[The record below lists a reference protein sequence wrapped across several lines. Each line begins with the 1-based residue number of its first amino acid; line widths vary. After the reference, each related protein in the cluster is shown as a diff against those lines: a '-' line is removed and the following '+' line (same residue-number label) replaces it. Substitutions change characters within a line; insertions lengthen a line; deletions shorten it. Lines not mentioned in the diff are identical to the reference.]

1 MQHNERSQKR
11 RTGLRGALPRK
22 RKGVGTLLQFF
33 QNIGE
38 FIVTTVK
45 NFMWQDVVDIAI
57 VAVIIYYV
65 LKFIRDTRAAQ
76 LMKGIVLIVILF
88 QLAQGFNLEATSYIL
103 NSTLEFGILAVLI
116 VFQPELRTLLER
128 IGRSGNGKTLPFFA
142 SDKRQSNTELAENI
156 TNIVDAV
163 SNMSATKTGAL
174 IVVERTTK
182 LGEVINTGTKVDAAV
197 ISDVITNIFFPKA
210 PLHDGAMIIRNG
222 RIIAAGCF
230 LPLTTRRIDSELG
243 TRHRAGIG
251 VSEISDAVV
260 ILVSEETGI
269 ISVAM
274 EGNLQRRLTPDAL
287 EVLLTKE
294 LGTEEKKRKEPF
306 YHFLKGRS
314 KE

>member
-1 MQHNERSQKR
+1 MF
-11 RTGLRGALPRK
+11 
-22 RKGVGTLLQFF
+22 QFF

-45 NFMWQDVVDIAI
+45 NFMWQDIIDIVF
-57 VAVIIYYV
+57 VAVIIFYV

-76 LMKGIVLIVILF
+76 LMKGILLIVILF
-88 QLAQGFNLEATSYIL
+88 QLAKILQLQATSFIL
-103 NSTLEFGILAVLI
+103 NSTLEFGLLAILI
-116 VFQPELRTLLER
+116 VFQPELRNLLER
-128 IGRSGNGKTLPFFA
+128 IGRSRGGKNIPFFTVEKNQTDA
-142 SDKRQSNTELAENI
+142 QIEEDI

-182 LGEVINTGTKVDAAV
+182 LGEVINTGTTIDAAI
-197 ISDVITNIFFPKA
+197 ISDVIANVFFPKA
-210 PLHDGAMIIRNG
+210 PLHDGAMIIRDG
-222 RIIAAGCF
+222 RIKAAGCF
-230 LPLTTRRIDSELG
+230 LPLTTRKLDSDLG

-269 ISVAM
+269 ISVAI
-274 EGNLQRRLTPDAL
+274 EGNLQRRLSPDAL
-287 EVLLTKE
+287 GSLLTKE
-294 LGTEEKKRKEPF
+294 LLDNSNKKESLF
-306 YHFLKGRS
+306 GFWKGKGS

>member
-1 MQHNERSQKR
+1 M
-11 RTGLRGALPRK
+11 
-22 RKGVGTLLQFF
+22 LQFF
-33 QNIGE
+33 QSIGD
-38 FIVTTVK
+38 FIVTTIK
-45 NFMWQDVVDIAI
+45 NFMWQDVLDIAI
-57 VAVIIYYV
+57 VAILIYYV

-88 QLAQGFNLEATSYIL
+88 QLAQGFNLQATSYIL

-128 IGRSGNGKTLPFFA
+128 IGRSGNGKALPFFTT
-142 SDKRQSNTELAENI
+142 DKKQTNAEISENVAH
-156 TNIVDAV
+156 IVDAV

-174 IVVERTTK
+174 IVIERTTR

-197 ISDVITNIFFPKA
+197 VSDVIMNIFYPKA
-210 PLHDGAMIIRNG
+210 PLHDGAMIIRDG

-230 LPLTTRRIDSELG
+230 LPLTTRKFDSELG

-251 VSEISDAVV
+251 VSEISDSVV

-269 ISVAM
+269 ISVAL

-287 EVLLTKE
+287 EALLIKE
-294 LGTEEKKRKEPF
+294 LGTDEKKKKEQF
-306 YHFLKGRS
+306 SNFWKGWS
-314 KE
+314 KNND

>member
-1 MQHNERSQKR
+1 M
-11 RTGLRGALPRK
+11 
-22 RKGVGTLLQFF
+22 LQFF
-33 QNIGE
+33 QNIGD
-38 FIVTTVK
+38 FIIMTGK
-45 NFMWQDVVDIAI
+45 NFIWWQDTIDIAI
-57 VAVIIYYV
+57 VAIIIYYV

-76 LMKGIVLIVILF
+76 LMKGIILLILLF
-88 QLAQGFNLEATSYIL
+88 QLAKLMNLQATSQIL

-128 IGRSGNGKTLPFFA
+128 IGRSGKGTNLFFFT
-142 SDKRQSNTELAENI
+142 TEKKQTDAEIEANI

-163 SNMSATKTGAL
+163 SNMAATKTGAL

-197 ISDVITNIFFPKA
+197 SSDLIMNVFYPKA
-210 PLHDGAMIIRNG
+210 PLHDGAMIIRDG
-222 RIIAAGCF
+222 RINAAGCF
-230 LPLTTRRIDSELG
+230 LPLTTKKVDSDLG

-274 EGNLQRRLTPDAL
+274 EGNLQRRISPDAL
-287 EVLLTKE
+287 KGLLFKE
-294 LGTEEKKRKEPF
+294 LGNDEKPKKDP
-306 YHFLKGRS
+306 LLTIWKGRGKS
-314 KE
+314 

>member
-1 MQHNERSQKR
+1 M
-11 RTGLRGALPRK
+11 
-22 RKGVGTLLQFF
+22 LQFF
-33 QNIGE
+33 QSIGD

-45 NFMWQDVVDIAI
+45 NFMWQDGVDIAI
-57 VAVIIYYV
+57 VAILIYYV

-76 LMKGIVLIVILF
+76 LMKGIVLIIILF

-128 IGRSGNGKTLPFFA
+128 IGRSGKGKNIPFF
-142 SDKRQSNTELAENI
+142 STDKKLTNTELSDNI
-156 TNIVDAV
+156 AHVVDAV

-197 ISDVITNIFFPKA
+197 VSDVIMNIFYPKA
-210 PLHDGAMIIRNG
+210 PLHDGAMIIRDG

-230 LPLTTRRIDSELG
+230 LPLTTRKIDNDLG

-269 ISVAM
+269 ISVAL

-287 EVLLTKE
+287 EALLTKE
-294 LGTEEKKRKEPF
+294 LGTEEKKKKEPF
-306 YHFLKGRS
+306 SNFWKGWS
-314 KE
+314 KQ

>member
-1 MQHNERSQKR
+1 MGN
-11 RTGLRGALPRK
+11 
-22 RKGVGTLLQFF
+22 VIQFF

-38 FIVTTVK
+38 FIATTVK
-45 NFMWQDVVDIAI
+45 NFIWQDVVDIAI

-76 LMKGIVLIVILF
+76 LMKGILLIVLLF
-88 QLAQGFNLEATSYIL
+88 QLARGFELQATSYIL

-128 IGRSGNGKTLPFFA
+128 IGRSGKGKTLPFFA
-142 SDKRQSNTELAENI
+142 TDKKQSDAEIADNI

-182 LGEVINTGTKVDAAV
+182 LGEVINTGTTVDAA
-197 ISDVITNIFFPKA
+197 IITDVITNIFFPKA
-210 PLHDGAMIIRNG
+210 PLHDGAMIIRDG
-222 RIIAAGCF
+222 RIKAAGCF
-230 LPLTTRRIDSELG
+230 LPLTTKKFDSDLG

-251 VSEISDAVV
+251 VSEISDAIV

-269 ISVAM
+269 ISIAM

-287 EVLLTKE
+287 EALLTKE
-294 LGTEEKKRKEPF
+294 LGPEEKKKKDPISSL
-306 YHFLKGRS
+306 LKGRGNKS
-314 KE
+314 

>member
-1 MQHNERSQKR
+1 M
-11 RTGLRGALPRK
+11 
-22 RKGVGTLLQFF
+22 LQFL
-33 QNIGE
+33 QSIGE
-38 FIVTTVK
+38 FVVTTVK
-45 NFMWQDVVDIAI
+45 NFIWQDFVDIAI
-57 VAVIIYYV
+57 VAIIIYYV

-88 QLAQGFNLEATSYIL
+88 QVAQGLNLQATSYIL

-142 SDKRQSNTELAENI
+142 TDKKQTDAEVEENI
-156 TNIVDAV
+156 THIVDAV

-182 LGEVINTGTKVDAAV
+182 LGEVINTGTTVDAAI
-197 ISDVITNIFFPKA
+197 ISDVIMNIFYPKA
-210 PLHDGAMIIRNG
+210 PLHDGAMIIRDG
-222 RIIAAGCF
+222 RIRAAGCF
-230 LPLTTRRIDSELG
+230 LPLTTRKFDSDLG

-269 ISVAM
+269 ISVAL

-287 EVLLTKE
+287 QTLLTKE
-294 LGTEEKKRKEPF
+294 LGTDEKKKREPF
-306 YHFLKGRS
+306 SYFRKGRN
-314 KE
+314 KQ